1 MPLYRRL
8 DEAHTMSVRRYYPHS
23 SKSSKG
29 YPHRAVLGVGG
40 NVGDIGRRLE
50 KLWIALRR
58 ETQLFPVRSGII
70 LRNPPFGYCDQAAF
84 ENTVIMVAT
93 SLSPR
98 ALLRRLWRLE
108 KRFGRIRS
116 FPNAPR
122 TLDLDIIFFDNRV
135 MSYPELIVPHPHWRE
150 RISVVLPWRSLNYN
164 ASTRRRRYENL
175 NV

>member
-8 DEAHTMSVRRYYPHS
+8 DEAHTVSVRRYYPAFF
-23 SKSSKG
+23 KSSKR
-29 YPHRAVLGVGG
+29 YRHHVVLGVGG
-40 NVGDIGRRLE
+40 NVGDVGRRLE
-50 KLWIALRR
+50 KLWIALKR
-58 ETQLFPVRSGII
+58 ESEISPVRSGVV

-84 ENTVIMVAT
+84 ENTVITLAT

-98 ALLRRLWRLE
+98 ALLRRLWRFE

-122 TLDLDIIFFDNRV
+122 TLDLDMIFFDNRV
-135 MSYPELIVPHPHWRE
+135 LSYPELIVPHPHWRE